1 MKRTLALLTILLAAF
16 ACKPKAVEQNR
27 LQLMRPVEDWTADA
41 VVYELNTRQAT
52 AEGTLAAAAKKLPE
66 LKELG
71 VDVVWLMP
79 IYPIGVEGRKG
90 TLGSYYAIKDYCDVN
105 PEFGTLDDFD
115 RFVET
120 AHDLGLKVILDW
132 VANHTSPDHP
142 WVTEKDPSWYVRDSV
157 TGKTIVEYDWTD
169 IAKLNYANAEM
180 RDAMASSMR
189 FWLDRGIDGFR
200 CDVAFQVPQDFWS
213 DVFTAFRQEYPRR
226 LFFLAEG
233 EETFLHDAGF
243 DCTYAWKL
251 HHLLNDIAQG
261 KADGDSLVSYLAW
274 NKENYGGVHRLMFT
288 SNHDENSWNGTEY
301 ERMGDAWQAM
311 SVLCW
316 TLPGSQPLIYTGQ
329 EVGLNHRFEF
339 FEKDPMPDWHHNA
352 TTDFYAY
359 LAGLK
364 HSHKALRSD
373 NPAIEIIS
381 ATDSDFVF
389 KRFLDEDTVTVSVG
403 LKAPWKW
410 NVTVPESRIAHVEPP
425 CWWVGMK
432 TDLQLMVHGEGISGW
447 DVSIEGSGPKV
458 TKVHKAESPNY
469 LFIDISVGRN
479 VKPGTYDLVFTN
491 DRQSFRWPYTILARE
506 EGSAGRQSFTTSD
519 FIYLICPDRFAN
531 ADPDNDNTLDTKEKA
546 DRNEPFGRHGGDLQ
560 GIIDHLDYVS
570 DLGATAIWCT
580 PLLLDDQE
588 HESYHGYACG
598 DYYRIDPRFGSNSLY
613 KEYVRKAHEK
623 GIKVIMDIVTN
634 HCGTAHWWMEDLPF
648 QDWIHQFPEYTGSNF
663 QFSTLMDPN
672 GSKYDLNLQESGWF
686 VPSMPDMNLDNE
698 FLLKYFQQWAIW
710 WTEYSGQDGLRV
722 DTYPYNEKVPMSK
735 WCEAVRNEYP
745 DINIVGECWD
755 TNYDQVAY
763 WQGDNANPDGF
774 NSHLPSIMD
783 FALQSAINAALCENE
798 PQWDNGMMRVY
809 NALSHDATYHDISKM
824 MIFLSNHDH
833 YRVADSWHQDPD
845 KMKLAYTLL
854 ATVRGIPQLFYGDEM
869 MFATG
874 KGYKSDGELRMDFPG
889 GWQGDE
895 KDLFTEEGRQGTDAE
910 LYDYA
915 RKLFRWRKDNE
926 VIHDGR
932 TMHFLTRDNTYAFFR
947 YNDAGKVFVYINNSL
962 DEKTIPWSHYA
973 EIASSLGE
981 GTNVLTGEK
990 VTVTDSTVVGP
1001 CSALVVDYR

>member
-16 ACKPKAVEQNR
+16 ACKPKAVEQDR

-52 AEGTLAAAAKKLPE
+52 AEGTLAAAEKKLPE

-105 PEFGTLDDFD
+105 PEFGTLEDFD

-120 AHDLGLKVILDW
+120 AHGLGLKVILDW

-274 NKENYGGVHRLMFT
+274 NKENYGGAHRLMFT

-359 LAGLK
+359 LTGLK

-403 LKAPWKW
+403 LKAPWKST
-410 NVTVPESRIAHVEPP
+410 N
-425 CWWVGMK
+425 WWY
-432 TDLQLMVHGEGISGW
+432 LAA
-447 DVSIEGSGPKV
+447 VS
-458 TKVHKAESPNY
+458 
-469 LFIDISVGRN
+469 
-479 VKPGTYDLVFTN
+479 
-491 DRQSFRWPYTILARE
+491 
-506 EGSAGRQSFTTSD
+506 
-519 FIYLICPDRFAN
+519 
-531 ADPDNDNTLDTKEKA
+531 
-546 DRNEPFGRHGGDLQ
+546 
-560 GIIDHLDYVS
+560 
-570 DLGATAIWCT
+570 AT
-580 PLLLDDQE
+580 
-588 HESYHGYACG
+588 
-598 DYYRIDPRFGSNSLY
+598 RR
-613 KEYVRKAHEK
+613 
-623 GIKVIMDIVTN
+623 
-634 HCGTAHWWMEDLPF
+634 
-648 QDWIHQFPEYTGSNF
+648 
-663 QFSTLMDPN
+663 
-672 GSKYDLNLQESGWF
+672 
-686 VPSMPDMNLDNE
+686 
-698 FLLKYFQQWAIW
+698 
-710 WTEYSGQDGLRV
+710 
-722 DTYPYNEKVPMSK
+722 
-735 WCEAVRNEYP
+735 
-745 DINIVGECWD
+745 
-755 TNYDQVAY
+755 
-763 WQGDNANPDGF
+763 
-774 NSHLPSIMD
+774 
-783 FALQSAINAALCENE
+783 
-798 PQWDNGMMRVY
+798 
-809 NALSHDATYHDISKM
+809 
-824 MIFLSNHDH
+824 
-833 YRVADSWHQDPD
+833 
-845 KMKLAYTLL
+845 
-854 ATVRGIPQLFYGDEM
+854 
-869 MFATG
+869 
-874 KGYKSDGELRMDFPG
+874 
-889 GWQGDE
+889 
-895 KDLFTEEGRQGTDAE
+895 
-910 LYDYA
+910 
-915 RKLFRWRKDNE
+915 
-926 VIHDGR
+926 
-932 TMHFLTRDNTYAFFR
+932 
-947 YNDAGKVFVYINNSL
+947 
-962 DEKTIPWSHYA
+962 
-973 EIASSLGE
+973 
-981 GTNVLTGEK
+981 
-990 VTVTDSTVVGP
+990 
-1001 CSALVVDYR
+1001 